1 MKDILEKVAVSN
13 GVTRD
18 EVESASV
25 GAKYI
30 IQEIQKAIKEA
41 MKSRQPQAQRFW
53 KEVSPDGQIPSVET
67 VIALIVEQL
76 NKRMC
81 S

>member
-18 EVESASV
+18 EVES
-25 GAKYI
+25 
-30 IQEIQKAIKEA
+30 EIQKAIKEA
-41 MKSRQPQAQRFW
+41 MKSRQPQAQRFC

-67 VIALIVEQL
+67 VIALIVEQV

>member
-18 EVESASV
+18 EVES
-25 GAKYI
+25 
-30 IQEIQKAIKEA
+30 EIQKVIKEA

-53 KEVSPDGQIPSVET
+53 KEVAPDGQTPSAET
-67 VIALIVEQL
+67 VITLIAKKVNE
-76 NKRMC
+76 RMC

>member
-18 EVESASV
+18 EVES
-25 GAKYI
+25 
-30 IQEIQKAIKEA
+30 EIQKAIKET

-67 VIALIVEQL
+67 VIALIVEQV

>member
-18 EVESASV
+18 EVES
-25 GAKYI
+25 
-30 IQEIQKAIKEA
+30 EIQKAIKEA
-41 MKSRQPQAQRFW
+41 MKSRQLQAQRFW
-53 KEVSPDGQIPSVET
+53 KEVSPDGQIPSAET
-67 VIALIVEQL
+67 VIALIVEQV

>member
-18 EVESASV
+18 EVES
-25 GAKYI
+25 
-30 IQEIQKAIKEA
+30 EIQKAIKEA
-41 MKSRQPQAQRFW
+41 MKSRQPQAHSFW

-67 VIALIVEQL
+67 VIALIVEQV

>member
-1 MKDILEKVAVSN
+1 
-13 GVTRD
+13 
-18 EVESASV
+18 
-25 GAKYI
+25 
-30 IQEIQKAIKEA
+30 

-67 VIALIVEQL
+67 VIALIVEKVNEQ
-76 NKRMC
+76 MC

>member
-18 EVESASV
+18 EVES
-25 GAKYI
+25 
-30 IQEIQKAIKEA
+30 EIQKAIKEA

-67 VIALIVEQL
+67 VIALIVEQV
-76 NKRMC
+76 NKRIC

>member
-1 MKDILEKVAVSN
+1 MKDILEKVAEKN
-13 GVTRD
+13 GITRD
-18 EVESASV
+18 EVES
-25 GAKYI
+25 
-30 IQEIQKAIKEA
+30 EKAIKEA

-67 VIALIVEQL
+67 VIALIVEKVNEQ
-76 NKRMC
+76 MC

>member
-18 EVESASV
+18 EVES
-25 GAKYI
+25 
-30 IQEIQKAIKEA
+30 EIQKAIKEA
-41 MKSRQPQAQRFW
+41 MKSRQPQSQRFW

-67 VIALIVEQL
+67 VIALIVEQV